1 MKFSEII
8 RKIKN
13 KFKKFFGFLSRATN
27 KERKDIYKLE
37 FNPVLKYSIND
48 LEFEDEEFL
57 FYSKTPN

>member
-13 KFKKFFGFLSRATN
+13 KLKNFFGFISRDTTR
-27 KERKDIYKLE
+27 ERKDIYKLE

-48 LEFEDEEFL
+48 LEFEEEDFL
-57 FYSKTPN
+57 VYSKKAI

>member
-13 KFKKFFGFLSRATN
+13 KFKKFFGFLSRAN
-27 KERKDIYKLE
+27 NNERKDIYKLE